1 MKKARYISVAVY
13 IIIPVIILG
22 LISGI
27 SMNISLR
34 GLSRVNNVSQEIS
47 DEQLE
52 NIAVLDKISVRSER
66 IQKYMFELC
75 LAGNKTAMEQVWS
88 ETEPVISEAD
98 NLLEQLEG
106 MFTDKETKDKF
117 MDYRLD
123 YSTFIGDVNK
133 LAGLAYED
141 SVEAMTY
148 ANYNLARW
156 SDILQKD
163 IDEII
168 TANNKVT
175 DSLKNEL
182 NSVYKKSEIT
192 SIIFIVV
199 IVGVIIFVITS
210 ILLSVIKPLK
220 KMNRELDIL
229 VNDINLNKGDLS
241 KRISVRS
248 SNEIGRVSSNINEFV
263 SKLESIMKIITA
275 TSENLDNSV
284 SNVAKK
290 ADAANASAY
299 DISAVM
305 EELSATMEEIAA
317 TMRSVDEETANAND
331 KVHNI
336 AEEAGEILNYTNQM
350 NERAVSLEK
359 TAKSS
364 KDEANNIVSVIVQ
377 ELKDSME
384 KSRHVEKISQL
395 TTDILSISS
404 QTNLL
409 ALNASIEAARAGE
422 AGKGFAVVA
431 DEIRQLAESSKDA
444 ANNIQGINEMV
455 IESVHGLIESANRIV
470 NFIDET
476 ILPDYDK
483 FVMSGQQYNV
493 DATHVNATINN
504 FADFSADLTKI
515 INSITDSV
523 DGITKA
529 VEESADGVT
538 SAAES
543 VDSLV
548 SDISDVNKE
557 MVTNEEISTRFKEET
572 NCFVNL

>member
-34 GLSRVNNVSQEIS
+34 GLSRVNNVSREIS

-163 IDEII
+163 IDGII

-199 IVGVIIFVITS
+199 IAGVIIFVITS

-220 KMNRELDIL
+220 KMNKELDVL

-476 ILPDYDK
+476 ILPDYDN

>member
-34 GLSRVNNVSQEIS
+34 GLSRVNNVSREIS

-199 IVGVIIFVITS
+199 IIGVIIFVITS

>member
-1 MKKARYISVAVY
+1 MKKAGYISVAVY

-34 GLSRVNNVSQEIS
+34 GLSRVNNVSREIS

>member
-1 MKKARYISVAVY
+1 
-13 IIIPVIILG
+13 
-22 LISGI
+22 
-27 SMNISLR
+27 MN
-34 GLSRVNNVSQEIS
+34 N
-47 DEQLE
+47 
-52 NIAVLDKISVRSER
+52 
-66 IQKYMFELC
+66 
-75 LAGNKTAMEQVWS
+75 
-88 ETEPVISEAD
+88 
-98 NLLEQLEG
+98 
-106 MFTDKETKDKF
+106 
-117 MDYRLD
+117 
-123 YSTFIGDVNK
+123 
-133 LAGLAYED
+133 
-141 SVEAMTY
+141 
-148 ANYNLARW
+148 
-156 SDILQKD
+156 
-163 IDEII
+163 
-168 TANNKVT
+168 
-175 DSLKNEL
+175 
-182 NSVYKKSEIT
+182 
-192 SIIFIVV
+192 
-199 IVGVIIFVITS
+199 
-210 ILLSVIKPLK
+210 
-220 KMNRELDIL
+220 ELDIL
-229 VNDINLNKGDLS
+229 VDDINLNQGDLS

-476 ILPDYDK
+476 ILPDYDR

-548 SDISDVNKE
+548 ADISDVNKE
-557 MVTNEEISTRFKEET
+557 MVTNEEISTRIKEET
-572 NCFVNL
+572 SCFVNL

>member
-34 GLSRVNNVSQEIS
+34 GLSRVNNVSREIS

-364 KDEANNIVSVIVQ
+364 KDEVNNIVSVIVQ

-476 ILPDYDK
+476 ILPDYDN

>member
-476 ILPDYDK
+476 ILPDYDN

>member
-34 GLSRVNNVSQEIS
+34 GLSRVNNVSREIS

-163 IDEII
+163 IDGII

-199 IVGVIIFVITS
+199 IAGVIIFVITS

-220 KMNRELDIL
+220 KMNKELDVL

-241 KRISVRS
+241 KSISVRS

-476 ILPDYDK
+476 ILPDYDN

>member
-22 LISGI
+22 LISAV
-27 SMNISLR
+27 SMNISLT
-34 GLSRVNNVSQEIS
+34 GLGRVNDVSREIS
-47 DEQLE
+47 DGQLE
-52 NIAVLDKISVRSER
+52 NIAILDKISVRSER

-75 LAGNKTAMEQVWS
+75 LAGNKTAMEQVWT

-123 YSTFIGDVNK
+123 YSTFIEDVNK
-133 LAGLAYED
+133 LASLAYED

-163 IDEII
+163 IDEIV

-175 DSLKNEL
+175 DSLKSEL
-182 NSVYKKSEIT
+182 NSVYKRSEIT
-192 SIIFIVV
+192 CIIFIIV
-199 IVGVIIFVITS
+199 IAAVIIFVITS

-220 KMNRELDIL
+220 KMNKELDVL
-229 VNDINLNKGDLS
+229 VNDINLNQGDLS
-241 KRISVRS
+241 KRISVRA
-248 SNEIGRVSSNINEFV
+248 SNEIGRVSFNINEFIG
-263 SKLESIMKIITA
+263 KLESIMKIITA
-275 TSENLDNSV
+275 TSKDLDNSV

-317 TMRSVDEETANAND
+317 TMRNVDEETANAND

-336 AEEAGEILNYTNQM
+336 AEEAGEILNYTKQM
-350 NERAVSLEK
+350 NERAVLLEK

-364 KDEANNIVSVIVQ
+364 KDEANNIVSVIVK

-455 IESVHGLIESANRIV
+455 IESVRGLIESANRIV

-476 ILPDYDK
+476 ILPDYDR
-483 FVMSGQQYNV
+483 FVTSGQQYNV
-493 DATHVNATINN
+493 DATHVNVTINN

-538 SAAES
+538 SAAGS

-548 SDISDVNKE
+548 ADISDVNKE
-557 MVTNEEISTRFKEET
+557 MTANEEISTKFKEET

>member
-1 MKKARYISVAVY
+1 MY

-34 GLSRVNNVSQEIS
+34 GLSRVNNVSREIS

>member
-34 GLSRVNNVSQEIS
+34 GLSRVNNVSREIS

-493 DATHVNATINN
+493 DATHVNDTINN

>member
-34 GLSRVNNVSQEIS
+34 GLSRVNNVSREIS

-163 IDEII
+163 IDGII

-199 IVGVIIFVITS
+199 IAGVIIFVITS

-220 KMNRELDIL
+220 KMNKELDVL

-476 ILPDYDK
+476 ILPDYDN

-529 VEESADGVT
+529 VEKSADGVT

>member
-34 GLSRVNNVSQEIS
+34 GLSRVNNVSREIS

-163 IDEII
+163 IDGII

-199 IVGVIIFVITS
+199 IAGVIIFLITS

-220 KMNRELDIL
+220 KMNKELDVL

>member
-34 GLSRVNNVSQEIS
+34 GLSRVNNVSREIS

-290 ADAANASAY
+290 ADATNASAY

-476 ILPDYDK
+476 ILPDYDN

>member
-1 MKKARYISVAVY
+1 MKKAGYISVAVY

-34 GLSRVNNVSQEIS
+34 GLSRVNNVSREIS

-557 MVTNEEISTRFKEET
+557 MVTNEKISTRFKEET

>member
-34 GLSRVNNVSQEIS
+34 GLSKVNDVSQEIS

-52 NIAVLDKISVRSER
+52 NIAILDKISVRSER

-123 YSTFIGDVNK
+123 YSTFIEDVNK
-133 LAGLAYED
+133 LSSLAYED
-141 SVEAMTY
+141 SIEAMTY
-148 ANYNLARW
+148 ANYHLARW

-163 IDEII
+163 IDEIV

-175 DSLKNEL
+175 DSLKSEL
-182 NSVYKKSEIT
+182 NSVYKKSQLT
-192 SIIFIVV
+192 CIIFIIV
-199 IVGVIIFVITS
+199 IAAVIIFVIIS
-210 ILLSVIKPLK
+210 ILLSVIRPLK
-220 KMNRELDIL
+220 KMNNELDIL
-229 VNDINLNKGDLS
+229 VDDINLNQGDLS

-431 DEIRQLAESSKDA
+431 DEIRQLADSSRNT
-444 ANNIQGINEMV
+444 ANNIQTINETV
-455 IESVHGLIESANRIV
+455 IAAVNELSTNSNRIV
-470 NFIDET
+470 NYIDEN
-476 ILPDYDK
+476 IMPDYDN
-483 FVMSGQQYNV
+483 FVESGSKYND
-493 DATHVNATINN
+493 DAVYVNSEMKIFADKTDNLKTVIDKLTQAVSNISVVIEDSAKGIENAANETSVLAEEMQNINN
-504 FADFSADLTKI
+504 
-515 INSITDSV
+515 
-523 DGITKA
+523 
-529 VEESADGVT
+529 
-538 SAAES
+538 
-543 VDSLV
+543 
-548 SDISDVNKE
+548 DISDSMHVVNDMEQQCSKFSN
-557 MVTNEEISTRFKEET
+557 V
-572 NCFVNL
+572 

>member
-34 GLSRVNNVSQEIS
+34 GLSRVNNVSREIS

-476 ILPDYDK
+476 ILPDYDN

>member
-34 GLSRVNNVSQEIS
+34 GLSRVNNVSREIS

-199 IVGVIIFVITS
+199 IAGVIIFVITS

-220 KMNRELDIL
+220 KMNKELDVL

>member
-34 GLSRVNNVSQEIS
+34 GLSRVNNVSREIS

-476 ILPDYDK
+476 ILPDYDN

-493 DATHVNATINN
+493 DATINN

>member
-34 GLSRVNNVSQEIS
+34 GLSRVNNVSREIS

-52 NIAVLDKISVRSER
+52 NIVVLDKISVRSER

-476 ILPDYDK
+476 ILPDYDN

>member
-34 GLSRVNNVSQEIS
+34 GLSRVNNVSREIS

-422 AGKGFAVVA
+422 AGKEFAVVA

-476 ILPDYDK
+476 ILPDYDN

>member
-34 GLSRVNNVSQEIS
+34 GLSRVNNVSREIS

-263 SKLESIMKIITA
+263 
-275 TSENLDNSV
+275 
-284 SNVAKK
+284 
-290 ADAANASAY
+290 
-299 DISAVM
+299 
-305 EELSATMEEIAA
+305 
-317 TMRSVDEETANAND
+317 
-331 KVHNI
+331 
-336 AEEAGEILNYTNQM
+336 
-350 NERAVSLEK
+350 
-359 TAKSS
+359 
-364 KDEANNIVSVIVQ
+364 
-377 ELKDSME
+377 
-384 KSRHVEKISQL
+384 
-395 TTDILSISS
+395 
-404 QTNLL
+404 
-409 ALNASIEAARAGE
+409 
-422 AGKGFAVVA
+422 
-431 DEIRQLAESSKDA
+431 
-444 ANNIQGINEMV
+444 
-455 IESVHGLIESANRIV
+455 V
-470 NFIDET
+470 N
-476 ILPDYDK
+476 
-483 FVMSGQQYNV
+483 
-493 DATHVNATINN
+493 
-504 FADFSADLTKI
+504 
-515 INSITDSV
+515 
-523 DGITKA
+523 
-529 VEESADGVT
+529 
-538 SAAES
+538 
-543 VDSLV
+543 
-548 SDISDVNKE
+548 
-557 MVTNEEISTRFKEET
+557 
-572 NCFVNL
+572 

>member
-199 IVGVIIFVITS
+199 IIGVIIFVITS

>member
-34 GLSRVNNVSQEIS
+34 GLSRVNNVSREIS

-163 IDEII
+163 IDGII

-199 IVGVIIFVITS
+199 IAGVTIFVITS
-210 ILLSVIKPLK
+210 ILLSVVKPLK
-220 KMNRELDIL
+220 KMNKELDVL

>member
-34 GLSRVNNVSQEIS
+34 GLSRVNNVSREIS

-175 DSLKNEL
+175 YSLKNEL

-395 TTDILSISS
+395 TTDLLSISS

>member
-34 GLSRVNNVSQEIS
+34 GLSRVNNVSREIS

-163 IDEII
+163 IDGII

-199 IVGVIIFVITS
+199 IAGVIIFVITS

-220 KMNRELDIL
+220 KMNKELDVL

-538 SAAES
+538 SDAES

>member
-1 MKKARYISVAVY
+1 MKKARYKSVALY

-27 SMNISLR
+27 SMEISLKGLNKVNEISREISEGQIENIS
-34 GLSRVNNVSQEIS
+34 I
-47 DEQLE
+47 
-52 NIAVLDKISVRSER
+52 LDKISVRSER

-75 LAGNKTAMEQVWS
+75 LSGNKTAMEQVWS
-88 ETEPVISEAD
+88 ETEEVIREAD
-98 NLLEQLEG
+98 GLLEQLDG
-106 MFTDKETKDKF
+106 IFTDEDTKDKF
-117 MDYRLD
+117 MAYRLD
-123 YSTFIGDVNK
+123 YSTFIEDVNK
-133 LAGLAYED
+133 LASLAYED
-141 SVEAMTY
+141 SIEAMNY

-163 IDEII
+163 IDEI
-168 TANNKVT
+168 TNSNNKVT
-175 DSLKNEL
+175 DSLKREL
-182 NSVYKKSEIT
+182 DSVYKKSKIT
-192 SIIFIVV
+192 CIVFVIVIVV
-199 IVGVIIFVITS
+199 VIIFVIITM
-210 ILLSVIKPLK
+210 LLSVIKPLK
-220 KMNRELDIL
+220 RMNKELDVL

-248 SNEIGRVSSNINEFV
+248 SNEIGRVSANINALV
-263 SKLESIMKIITA
+263 SKLESIMKIITD
-275 TSENLDNSV
+275 TSANLDNSV

-290 ADAANASAY
+290 IGTANASAY

-305 EELSATMEEIAA
+305 EELSATMEEVAA
-317 TMRSVDEETANAND
+317 TVRSVDEETANAND
-331 KVHNI
+331 KVHTM
-336 AEEAGEILNYTNQM
+336 AEEAEEILSYTKQM
-350 NERAVSLEK
+350 NERAVTLEK
-359 TAKSS
+359 TANSS
-364 KDEANNIVSVIVQ
+364 KNEANNIVSVIVH
-377 ELKDSME
+377 ELKDYME

-431 DEIRQLAESSKDA
+431 DEIRQLAESSKDT

-455 IESVHGLIESANRIV
+455 IESVHGLIDSANKIV

-483 FVMSGQQYNV
+483 FVMSGQQYNT
-493 DATHVNATINN
+493 DATHVNDTINN
-504 FADFSADLTKI
+504 FAEFSADLTKI

-523 DGITKA
+523 DGITRA

-538 SAAES
+538 SAAGN

-548 SDISDVNKE
+548 TDISDVNKE
-557 MVTNEEISTRFKEET
+557 MVTNEEISTKFKEET

>member
-34 GLSRVNNVSQEIS
+34 GLSRVNNVSREIS

-175 DSLKNEL
+175 DSLKNVL

>member
-34 GLSRVNNVSQEIS
+34 GLSRVNNVSREIS

-133 LAGLAYED
+133 LAGFAYED

>member
-34 GLSRVNNVSQEIS
+34 GLSRVNNVSREIS

-175 DSLKNEL
+175 NSLKNEL

>member
-34 GLSRVNNVSQEIS
+34 GLSRVNNVSREIS

-557 MVTNEEISTRFKEET
+557 MVTNEEKIGRAH
-572 NCFVNL
+572 V

>member
-34 GLSRVNNVSQEIS
+34 GLSRVNNVSREIS

-290 ADAANASAY
+290 ADDANASAY

-476 ILPDYDK
+476 ILPDYDN

>member
-34 GLSRVNNVSQEIS
+34 GLSRVNNVSREIS

-199 IVGVIIFVITS
+199 IAGVIIFVITS

-476 ILPDYDK
+476 ILPDYDN

>member
-34 GLSRVNNVSQEIS
+34 GLSRVNNVSREIS

-163 IDEII
+163 IDGII

-199 IVGVIIFVITS
+199 IAGVIIFVITS

-476 ILPDYDK
+476 ILPDYDN

>member
-34 GLSRVNNVSQEIS
+34 GLSRVNNVSREIS

-163 IDEII
+163 IDGII

-199 IVGVIIFVITS
+199 IAGVIIFVITS

-220 KMNRELDIL
+220 KMNKELDVL

-431 DEIRQLAESSKDA
+431 DEIRQLAESSNDA

>member
-34 GLSRVNNVSQEIS
+34 GLSRVNNVSREIS

-163 IDEII
+163 IDGII

-199 IVGVIIFVITS
+199 IAGVIIFVITS

-220 KMNRELDIL
+220 KMNKELDVL

-299 DISAVM
+299 HISAVM

>member
-34 GLSRVNNVSQEIS
+34 GLSRVNNVSREIS

-175 DSLKNEL
+175 DSLTNEL

>member
-34 GLSRVNNVSQEIS
+34 GLSRVNNVSREIS

-163 IDEII
+163 IDGII

-199 IVGVIIFVITS
+199 IAGVIIFVITS

>member
-34 GLSRVNNVSQEIS
+34 GLSRVNNVSREIS

-133 LAGLAYED
+133 LAGFAYED

-476 ILPDYDK
+476 ILPDYDN

>member
-13 IIIPVIILG
+13 IIIPVIIVG

-27 SMNISLR
+27 SINISLR
-34 GLSRVNNVSQEIS
+34 GLSRVNNVSREIS

-163 IDEII
+163 IDGII

-199 IVGVIIFVITS
+199 IAGVIIFVITS

-220 KMNRELDIL
+220 KMNKELDVL